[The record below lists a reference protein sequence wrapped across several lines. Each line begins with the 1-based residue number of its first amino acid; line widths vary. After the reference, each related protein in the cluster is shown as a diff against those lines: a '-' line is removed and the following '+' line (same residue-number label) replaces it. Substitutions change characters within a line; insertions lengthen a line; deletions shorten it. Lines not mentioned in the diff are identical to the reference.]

1 MPTTRTNALDAFH
14 AVEMRVGR
22 IVRAEPH
29 PKARKPSYRLWIDF
43 GPLGERTSSAQL
55 TDLYHPSALVGRRI
69 VAAMNL
75 GIRSIAGF
83 DSEVLVLGA
92 PDPDGRVVLLSVER
106 EVPEGARVF

>member
-1 MPTTRTNALDAFH
+1 VPPTRTNALDAFH
-14 AVEMRVGR
+14 TVEMRVG
-22 IVRAEPH
+22 
-29 PKARKPSYRLWIDF
+29 
-43 GPLGERTSSAQL
+43 GRTSSAQL
-55 TDLYHPSALVGRRI
+55 TDLYDPSALVGRRI